1 MSIGP
6 LMRKNVN
13 STPGMKIVS
22 RYSTIAK
29 STLSK
34 VANVSSGNAEA
45 ANPAESTAKRAV
57 RLPVRI
63 RVLQFQVPTHNPY
76 DIGIEETLVA
86 LRRSGVLTKS
96 GKLGRI
102 FR

>member
-1 MSIGP
+1 
-6 LMRKNVN
+6 MRKNVN

-22 RYSTIAK
+22 RYTTIAK

-34 VANVSSGNAEA
+34 VANVPNGNAEA
-45 ANPAESTAKRAV
+45 ADPAERTAERAV
-57 RLPVRI
+57 RLPARI
-63 RVLQFQVPTHNPY
+63 RVLQFQVPIHNPY
-76 DIGIEETLVA
+76 DIGLEETLEA

>member
-1 MSIGP
+1 
-6 LMRKNVN
+6 MRKNVK
-13 STPGMKIVS
+13 SAPGMKIVS

-34 VANVSSGNAEA
+34 VANVPSGNAEA
-45 ANPAESTAKRAV
+45 ANPVGTAKRAV
-57 RLPVRI
+57 RLPARI

-76 DIGIEETLVA
+76 DIGPEETLAA
-86 LRRSGVLTKS
+86 LRRSGVLTRS

>member
-1 MSIGP
+1 
-6 LMRKNVN
+6 MRKKVN
-13 STPGMKIVS
+13 STPGMKMVV

-34 VANVSSGNAEA
+34 VAKPAKDRAEA
-45 ANPAESTAKRAV
+45 PKPAESTAASALRM
-57 RLPVRI
+57 PVRI
-63 RVLQFQVPTHNPY
+63 KVLQLQVPTHNPY
-76 DIGIEETLVA
+76 DIGTEETLAA